1 MKRIIAALA
10 LITLAVCLLAA
21 CGVDTADVTL
31 PPSSSPAASPEAE
44 PTPSSTPNPDA
55 QVLAECM
62 SLVGMTDEE
71 SADALGG
78 GEQNIAA
85 DGKTLIGRV
94 YSAELFGEEVAPGTT
109 YDAEGVVNSVSIYL
123 AGADS
128 APYAEALTD
137 LYGEPSDA
145 SEGQSESGSTW
156 QDWSVDGHTVRL
168 YQSYGLCS
176 LELR

>member
-1 MKRIIAALA
+1 
-10 LITLAVCLLAA
+10 
-21 CGVDTADVTL
+21 
-31 PPSSSPAASPEAE
+31 
-44 PTPSSTPNPDA
+44 
-55 QVLAECM
+55 M

-109 YDAEGVVNSVSIYL
+109 YDAEGVVNGVSIYL

-128 APYAEALTD
+128 APYEEALTD

-176 LELR
+176 LEVR

>member
-44 PTPSSTPNPDA
+44 PTPSPTPNPDA

-62 SLVGMTDEE
+62 SLIGMTDEE

-85 DGKTLIGRV
+85 DGKLLWQPLLSFIIH
-94 YSAELFGEEVAPGTT
+94 LWEVCSNRQQQQFQGT
-109 YDAEGVVNSVSIYL
+109 GN
-123 AGADS
+123 
-128 APYAEALTD
+128 
-137 LYGEPSDA
+137 
-145 SEGQSESGSTW
+145 Q
-156 QDWSVDGHTVRL
+156 
-168 YQSYGLCS
+168 
-176 LELR
+176 

>member
-1 MKRIIAALA
+1 M
-10 LITLAVCLLAA
+10 
-21 CGVDTADVTL
+21 
-31 PPSSSPAASPEAE
+31 
-44 PTPSSTPNPDA
+44 
-55 QVLAECM
+55 
-62 SLVGMTDEE
+62 
-71 SADALGG
+71 
-78 GEQNIAA
+78 
-85 DGKTLIGRV
+85 
-94 YSAELFGEEVAPGTT
+94 
-109 YDAEGVVNSVSIYL
+109 VNGVSIYL

-128 APYAEALTD
+128 APYEEALTA